1 MIRWTAQA
9 LQASARRHGVFLLAM
24 AVLVGGAL
32 SSFGYMLWRLHD
44 EAFHQAKTT
53 LQVHARNFEEQL
65 TQALQV
71 IALTAINLDAA
82 VAARDDSS
90 ELNRRLTYAVK
101 PLPYV
106 RSLSVVDAR
115 GRILASSSPR
125 NVGQQIPLP
134 AFYPVVQGPSD
145 MLRIG
150 PAWTGR
156 DIASAFAPN
165 GQAAPA
171 RSDFSFIPVLRTIPS
186 DTQTIWLLATL
197 NSDYF
202 INSSLQTLRPAH
214 DHLDWF
220 RYDGLLL
227 LSNDPDRLLNV
238 RDTELLLEQ
247 RVALSEQG
255 VIAQSLHAGTG
266 ASVMSA
272 YRTSSRFPLIV
283 SVHTQ
288 RDAITQLWATD
299 AGRIATVVLPIL
311 LGLVVAG
318 IVVHRRRLAL
328 QQQQQL
334 AATVFE
340 SSPDAIVVTDAQ
352 ARIISVN
359 AASLAVTGYRS
370 DELIGNNPSMLG
382 SGLHASD
389 FYQALWHSVHT
400 TGHWHGKLTNRRK
413 DGTLYTALLEINAVY
428 MPDGGLR
435 HYTGLLQ
442 DITAQET
449 AQQRLQIAAGVFDH
463 AAEGIMITDTQGN
476 ILDVNAA
483 FSTITGYAHDD
494 VIGRSPRLL
503 SSGHHSR
510 DFYAQMWHTLLSEG
524 QWSGEV
530 VNRRKDGEVYAEH
543 LTISTV
549 ADAQGKP
556 LRYVA
561 LFSDI
566 TEKKQQ
572 ERRLLQIAHYDA
584 LTGLPNRVLLS
595 DRLRQAMAHTHRT
608 EQPLA
613 VLFLDLDGFKAV
625 NDQHG
630 HEAGDQ
636 LLIELAQRM
645 RKALRENDTLS
656 RIGGDEFVAVLTGI
670 TSANGCIPLLDRLIH
685 SAAQPFEYHGHP
697 LRVSASVGVTVY
709 PQPEDVDAEQ
719 LMRQADQ
726 AMYQAK
732 VAGKNRYNFFDTLQ
746 DSDVRNRHEQLQN
759 IRAGLARSEFVLY
772 YQPKVNMRTGA
783 LLGFEALIRWQHP
796 ARGLLRPAEF
806 LPFLHNHPM
815 ALELGRWVLGTA
827 LAQLVAWQ
835 QQGYHVEVSVN
846 IDPQHLQSEH
856 FVQELQDM
864 LARYPSVAPTQLE
877 LEVLESSALDD
888 VSLVTGVIQRC
899 RALGIRFALDDFGTG
914 YSSLNHLR
922 HLPIQTV
929 KIDQSFVRGI
939 LNNADDLAILEGVIG
954 LSTAFRRTL
963 VAEGVET
970 RAHGALLLQHGC
982 EGGQGY
988 AIAHPMPA
996 GAVWAW
1002 QQSWRPHFETPE
1014 PVAA

>member
-1 MIRWTAQA
+1 MTHWTAEA
-9 LQASARRHGVFLLAM
+9 LQATARRHGVFLMAM
-24 AVLVGGAL
+24 AVLVGSAL
-32 SSFGYMLWRLHD
+32 SSLGYMVWRLHED
-44 EAFHQAKTT
+44 AFRQARLQLEA
-53 LQVHARNFEEQL
+53 HARNFEEQI
-65 TQALQV
+65 TQSLQV
-71 IALTAINLDAA
+71 IALTAVNLDAA
-82 VAARDDSS
+82 VADRDDSS
-90 ELNRRLTYAVK
+90 ELNRRLTYAVN
-101 PLPYV
+101 PLPYI
-106 RSLSVVDAR
+106 RSLSVVDGR
-115 GRILASSSPR
+115 GTVLASSSPR
-125 NVGQQIPLP
+125 NVGQRIPLD
-134 AFYPVVQGPSD
+134 AFYPQVQGSTEV
-145 MLRIG
+145 LRVG
-150 PAWTGR
+150 PAWSGR
-156 DIASAFAPN
+156 DLAGAFDLQ
-165 GQAAPA
+165 GVGLAAQ
-171 RSDFSFIPVLRTIPS
+171 SDFSFIPVLRAIPTDS
-186 DTQTIWLLATL
+186 EPVWLLATL

-202 INSSLQTLRPAH
+202 INSSLQMLHAEH
-214 DHLDWF
+214 KHVDWF
-220 RYDGLLL
+220 RYDGVLLL
-227 LSNDPDRLLNV
+227 TNDAHRLLNT
-238 RDTELLLEQ
+238 RDPALRLEE
-247 RVALSEQG
+247 RVLKSEQG
-255 VIAQSLHAGTG
+255 TIERSLHAGSG
-266 ASVMSA
+266 QEVMSA
-272 YRTSSRFPLIV
+272 YRTSSRFPLVV
-283 SVHTQ
+283 SVHAE
-288 RDAITQLWATD
+288 REDIVRLWASD
-299 AGRIATVVLPIL
+299 AGRITAVVLPTL
-311 LGLVVAG
+311 LCLVVTG
-318 IVVHRRRLAL
+318 VVIHRRRLAL
-328 QQQQQL
+328 HQQQQL

-352 ARIISVN
+352 AHIISVN
-359 AASLAVTGYRS
+359 AASLAVTGYHR
-370 DELIGNNPSMLG
+370 DELLGRNPRIFG
-382 SGLHASD
+382 SGLQSAN
-389 FYQALWHSVHT
+389 FYRALWHCVTT

-428 MPDGGLR
+428 MADGSLR

-442 DITAQET
+442 DITAQEN
-449 AQQRLQIAAGVFDH
+449 AQQKLQIAAGVFAH

-483 FSTITGYAHDD
+483 FSTITGYAHDE

-510 DFYAQMWHTLLSEG
+510 DFYALMWRTLRSEG
-524 QWSGEV
+524 QWNGEV
-530 VNRRKDGEVYAEH
+530 INRRKDGEVYSEH

-549 ADAQGKP
+549 ADEDGQP
-556 LRYVA
+556 LRFVA

-572 ERRLLQIAHYDA
+572 EKRLLQIAHYDA

-670 TSANGCIPLLDRLIH
+670 TSANGCTPLLDRLIH
-685 SAAQPFEYHGHP
+685 CAAQPFDFHGHSM
-697 LRVSASVGVTVY
+697 RVSASVGVTVY
-709 PQPEDVDAEQ
+709 PQSDDVDAEQ

-732 VAGKNRYNFFDTLQ
+732 VSGKNRYHFFDTLQ
-746 DSDVRNRHEQLQN
+746 DSDARNRHEQLQN
-759 IRAGLARSEFVLY
+759 IRSGLAQEEFVLH

-783 LLGFEALIRWQHP
+783 LLGLEALIRWQHP
-796 ARGLLRPAEF
+796 VRGLLAPSEF

-815 ALELGRWVLGTA
+815 ALELGHWVLDSA
-827 LAQLVAWQ
+827 LEQLSTWQREGHQVAI
-835 QQGYHVEVSVN
+835 SVN

-864 LARYPSVAPTQLE
+864 LARHPAVEPSQLE

-899 RALGIRFALDDFGTG
+899 RALGVRFALDDFGTG

-954 LSTAFRRTL
+954 LSLAFRRTL

-970 RAHGALLLQHGC
+970 AAHGALLLQHGC

-988 AIAHPMPA
+988 AIAYPMPA
-996 GAVWAW
+996 SAVWDW
-1002 QQSWRPHFETPE
+1002 QQSWRPDFEPLGSR
-1014 PVAA
+1014 AA

>member
-1 MIRWTAQA
+1 MIRWTARA

-24 AVLVGGAL
+24 AVLVGGSLSAL
-32 SSFGYMLWRLHD
+32 GYMLWRLHD
-44 EAFHQAKTT
+44 QALRQAEST

-106 RSLSVVDAR
+106 RSLSVVDAK

-125 NVGQQIPLP
+125 NVGQQISLST
-134 AFYPVVQGPSD
+134 FYPGLQGPSD
-145 MLRIG
+145 VLRVG
-150 PAWTGR
+150 LAWTGR
-156 DIASAFAPN
+156 DIANAFDPN

-186 DTQTIWLLATL
+186 DTQTVWLLATL

-202 INSSLQTLRPAH
+202 INSSLQMLRPEH

-227 LSNDPDRLLNV
+227 LSNDADRALNV
-238 RDTELLLEQ
+238 HDTGLALEQ
-247 RVALSEQG
+247 RVAQSEQG
-255 VIAQSLHAGTG
+255 VIAQSRHAGTG

-283 SVHTQ
+283 SVHTH
-288 RDAITQLWATD
+288 RDAITQLWAAD

-318 IVVHRRRLAL
+318 IVIHRRRLVL

-340 SSPDAIVVTDAQ
+340 SSPDAIIVTDAQ

-359 AASLAVTGYRS
+359 AASLSVTGYRS
-370 DELIGNNPSMLG
+370 EELIGNNPRMLG
-382 SGLHASD
+382 SGQHPPA

-400 TGHWHGKLTNRRK
+400 TGHWHGKLSNRRK
-413 DGTLYTALLEINAVY
+413 DGTVYTALLEINAVY
-428 MPDGGLR
+428 LPDGSLR

-442 DITAQET
+442 DITAQES

-463 AAEGIMITDTQGN
+463 AAEGIMITDMRGN
-476 ILDVNAA
+476 ILDVNSA
-483 FSTITGYAHDD
+483 FSQITGYARDE
-494 VIGRSPRLL
+494 VVGRSTRLL
-503 SSGHHSR
+503 SSGHQPKE
-510 DFYAQMWHTLLSEG
+510 FYAQMWAALRDAG

-543 LTISTV
+543 LAISTV
-549 ADAQGKP
+549 SDAQGKSV
-556 LRYVA
+556 RYVA

-566 TEKKQQ
+566 TEKKRQ
-572 ERRLLQIAHYDA
+572 EHRLLQIAHYDA

-608 EQPLA
+608 RQPLA
-613 VLFLDLDGFKAV
+613 VLFLDLDGFKSV
-625 NDQHG
+625 NDKHG

-636 LLIELAQRM
+636 LLVELAQRM

-656 RIGGDEFVAVLTGI
+656 RIGGDEFVAVLTGVA
-670 TSANGCIPLLDRLIH
+670 SADGCIPLLDRLIH
-685 SAAQPFEYHGHP
+685 CAAQPFEYHGQL

-709 PQPEDVDAEQ
+709 PQPEEVDAEQ

-732 VAGKNRYNFFDTLQ
+732 VAGKNRYHFFDTLQ
-746 DSDVRNRHEQLQN
+746 DSDVRSRHLQLQN
-759 IRAGLARSEFVLY
+759 VRAGLARSEFVLY

-783 LLGFEALIRWQHP
+783 LLGLEALIRWQHP
-796 ARGLLRPAEF
+796 ERGLLSPIAF

-827 LAQLVAWQ
+827 LAQVAQWQ
-835 QQGYHVEVSVN
+835 QEGRKVAVSVN
-846 IDPQHLQSEH
+846 IDPLHLQSER
-856 FVQELQDM
+856 FVQELQEM
-864 LARYPSVAPTQLE
+864 LARHPNVAPEQLE
-877 LEVLESSALDD
+877 LEVLESSAMDD
-888 VSLVTGVIQRC
+888 VSQVTGVIQRC
-899 RALGIRFALDDFGTG
+899 RSLGVRFALDDFGTG

-922 HLPIQTV
+922 HLPVQTV
-929 KIDQSFVRGI
+929 KVDQSFVRGI
-939 LNNADDLAILEGVIG
+939 LDSADDLAILQGVIG
-954 LSTAFRRTL
+954 LSTAFQRTL

-970 RAHGALLLQHGC
+970 RAHGALLLQQGC

-996 GAVWAW
+996 GDVWHW
-1002 QQSWRPHFETPE
+1002 QQNWRPEFEALE
-1014 PVAA
+1014 QAMG